1 MADSRVVIY
10 HGGTIGPQP
19 VRRTDDKRKRLGVY
33 SEIIDAG
40 ALGTVIKCNSREGRF
55 LRTVEKL
62 LLDHIGGKPTTTQK
76 LLITRAARIAL
87 HLELVDEKAFAS
99 GEALSTHAL
108 QHYIAWS
115 NGLARM
121 LKSLGLE
128 APASV
133 NQPDL
138 QAYLETL
145 RAANGEAGTTPNPP
159 SPRGDAKIRRPR
171 A

>member
-10 HGGTIGPQP
+10 RGGTIGPQP
-19 VRRTDDKRKRLGVY
+19 VRRADDKRKRLGVY
-33 SEIIDAG
+33 SGIIDRG
-40 ALGTVIKCNSREGRF
+40 ALGVVIKRNSREGRF

-76 LLITRAARIAL
+76 LLITRAARVAL
-87 HLELVDEKAFAS
+87 HLELVDEKAF
-99 GEALSTHAL
+99 GTREGLSTHAL
-108 QHYIAWS
+108 THYIAWS

-128 APASV
+128 APVSA
-133 NQPDL
+133 NKPDL
-138 QAYLETL
+138 QTYLETL
-145 RAANGEAGTTPNPP
+145 RAANGEAGTTPSLP
-159 SPRGDAKIRRPR
+159 SPRGDPKIRRPR